1 MASDTWI
8 DGSYVNSSGVWV
20 QGKWLHDTTGGGI
33 KMQMVLIQQTSG
45 NRLMVN
51 GITSIEMDI
60 CRLDGYN

>member
-1 MASDTWI
+1 MIQLA
-8 DGSYVNSSGVWV
+8 
-20 QGKWLHDTTGGGI
+20 GGI